1 MLLSLELVED
11 LLNLDDLLLE
21 IEYLIHITLKLFI

>member
-1 MLLSLELVED
+1 MLLSLELIED
-11 LLNLDDLLLE
+11 LLNLDDFLLE

>member
-1 MLLSLELVED
+1 MLLSLELIED
-11 LLNLDDLLLE
+11 LLNLDDFFLE